1 MLYGQYNKSNIGD
14 SFDRDSLCL
23 LHTTELS
30 ILYSNSGGVIR
41 KCGGGQLRYVCYY
54 HCGWGSKYLAY
65 RYLTLP
71 GLNRVFVLC
80 KNSLRRAYTFNST
93 LKRYYQFVPLH
104 SSDKSWHNWITIF
117 LMLRRFLN
125 TINNRYEKIRS

>member
-1 MLYGQYNKSNIGD
+1 MREEEEEG
-14 SFDRDSLCL
+14 SLPYFGMERNRL
-23 LHTTELS
+23 GRYWPYAAVMHR
-30 ILYSNSGGVIR
+30 SGFISCSSSSKKVYYR
-41 KCGGGQLRYVCYY
+41 CGR
-54 HCGWGSKYLAY
+54 GSKYLAY

-104 SSDKSWHNWITIF
+104 SSDKS
-117 LMLRRFLN
+117 
-125 TINNRYEKIRS
+125 